1 MSILT
6 QAGFSGSG
14 LATAYAVAKAESGGR
29 ADAYNGNTKTGD
41 QSYGL
46 FQINMLGALGP
57 DRRKTF
63 GLSSNQDLLDPAT
76 NAKVAYT
83 MSHGGTD
90 WGPWSSYTKGSYKKF
105 LDTSAQGGGTS
116 GYGGAGLGGGTAG
129 SVVNN
134 FNIPITLQNGN
145 DAELMRVAKKIQS
158 LISNTHDISTMGA
171 S

>member
-1 MSILT
+1 
-6 QAGFSGSG
+6 
-14 LATAYAVAKAESGGR
+14 
-29 ADAYNGNTKTGD
+29 
-41 QSYGL
+41 
-46 FQINMLGALGP
+46 
-57 DRRKTF
+57 
-63 GLSSNQDLLDPAT
+63 
-76 NAKVAYT
+76 

-90 WGPWSSYTKGSYKKF
+90 WGPWSTYTNGSYKKF
-105 LDTSAQGGGTS
+105 LNTPAQGGGTS

-158 LISNTHDISTMGA
+158 LISNTHDISAMGA